1 MIENNGSIFII
12 NNENSH
18 TSWTLCVE
26 SFIFVIQIN
35 VVFIKVIK
43 DPGMQVKV

>member
-1 MIENNGSIFII
+1 MFII

-18 TSWTLCVE
+18 TSWAKE
-26 SFIFVIQIN
+26 SFAFVIQIN
-35 VVFIKVIK
+35 VFFIKVIK